1 MSTRPPPPPT
11 NLPPSL
17 PKLPRPNMS
26 RSSYPFAPSSSSRP
40 SPWDTIDLSTVD
52 IVDLTDSVPTGHR
65 RRASSSEGD
74 RPSKRAK
81 GKQPAVITLD
91 DEDEESEEE
100 SDGEPLGGGGPRLQ
114 SPSHS
119 GSLSDVKCVIC
130 LDSPTD
136 LASTPCGTP
145 NPHFAFVVWFSG
157 AGLMIGHVFC
167 DFCIRS
173 AMKAGSNAQRGRGGM
188 ITFSGACPICRRK
201 ITTKSLIP
209 LEIKV
214 RS

>member
-1 MSTRPPPPPT
+1 
-11 NLPPSL
+11 
-17 PKLPRPNMS
+17 MS
-26 RSSYPFAPSSSSRP
+26 RSSYPVASSSRP

-52 IVDLTDSVPTGHR
+52 IVDLTDSAPTGR
-65 RRASSSEGD
+65 RRPSSTDGE
-74 RPSKRAK
+74 RPSKRPK

-91 DEDEESEEE
+91 DEDEESEQE
-100 SDGEPLGGGGPRLQ
+100 SDGEPLEAGPRLQ

-136 LASTPCGTP
+136 LASTPCGMQP
-145 NPHFAFVVWFSG
+145 PSFGFCFG
-157 AGLMIGHVFC
+157 GLMVGHVFC

-173 AMKAGSNAQRGRGGM
+173 ALKAGSNAQRGRGGM
-188 ITFSGACPICRRK
+188 VTFSGACPICRRK
-201 ITTKSLIP
+201 ITTRSLIP